1 MALNDTPLFDEALLR
16 NLTVDNGVISESN
29 MNGLLLRPL
38 CTRDYDKGFMN
49 TLAQLTD
56 VGDVSPEMF
65 IDRFEE
71 MKRLGNHYVVV
82 VENTQTGSVVATA
95 LLILERKFIHACT
108 TRGRVEDV
116 VVCNS
121 VRGKGL
127 GKLLI
132 STLTVLAE
140 KLGCYKVTLEC
151 RPAKVPFYERF
162 GYNVSEELYMQ
173 YRFGH

>member
-1 MALNDTPLFDEALLR
+1 MALNDTPLFDEVLLR
-16 NLTVDNGVISESN
+16 NLPVDEVISEPN
-29 MNGLLLRPL
+29 MDGRRLRPL
-38 CTRDYDKGFMN
+38 CTRDFDRGFMK

-56 VGDVSPEMF
+56 VGDVSPETF

-82 VENTQTGSVVATA
+82 VEDTDNGSVVATA

-127 GKLLI
+127 GKLLV
-132 STLTVLAE
+132 STLTLLAE
-140 KLGCYKVTLEC
+140 RLGCYKVTLEC
-151 RPAKVPFYERF
+151 KPAISSFYERL
-162 GYNVSEELYMQ
+162 GYTVSEELYMQ
-173 YRFGH
+173 RRFGH